1 MKKTVLLL
9 TIVIGAY
16 LNGVAQDSHEAKVL
30 GVLSLSNK
38 DYASIIDLET
48 GDLYKTATY
57 QKGKLVSNEVVTLDF
72 TNNPNDEKAKVVK
85 SNLNQNIF
93 AFKEANDEATNNSEL
108 NNPYEFVGVNHNLAL
123 EAIGQSPKF
132 PEITKGEGYNIIQQV
147 IKERTGEEAPL
158 SLEEVESS
166 LKHLVNIDYTEING
180 SVTSVVLIDHNLTAK
195 QVQLLDNLF
204 NRIISAPN
212 ATALSSKIK
221 GLEKSLAVRNDL
233 TDDEKIV
240 LFISHS
246 VARNS
251 NIFWEDATTNE
262 SNPWNR
268 VVGDDTDPGDPS
280 TQRGWL
286 KQLVAD
292 VVGAVIGYLDEQD
305 PRQAQASGSFASA
318 LAAF

>member
-1 MKKTVLLL
+1 M
-9 TIVIGAY
+9 
-16 LNGVAQDSHEAKVL
+16 
-30 GVLSLSNK
+30 
-38 DYASIIDLET
+38 
-48 GDLYKTATY
+48 
-57 QKGKLVSNEVVTLDF
+57 
-72 TNNPNDEKAKVVK
+72 
-85 SNLNQNIF
+85 
-93 AFKEANDEATNNSEL
+93 
-108 NNPYEFVGVNHNLAL
+108 
-123 EAIGQSPKF
+123 
-132 PEITKGEGYNIIQQV
+132 
-147 IKERTGEEAPL
+147 
-158 SLEEVESS
+158 
-166 LKHLVNIDYTEING
+166 
-180 SVTSVVLIDHNLTAK
+180 VLIDHNLTAK